1 MPTAAFVS
9 FRLGLPDGVSVTA
22 ATWMRAFTE
31 LGYGVRAIGGE
42 GDVDVCLPW
51 LGIDG
56 GHRPVAGSPDP
67 DSFARAIV
75 GATVV
80 VVENALSIP
89 MNLPASRALAD
100 SLRGVPTLVHHYD
113 PPWQR
118 ARFAH
123 VTALP
128 IDDPAWRHV
137 TINHLTERQ
146 LAERGIRATT
156 IYSGFDLDPHP
167 GDRAGTRAHLGID
180 ADEKLLLHPVR
191 AIERKDVPRRARPGR
206 GCGRDLLAHR
216 PGRGG
221 LRADARPRA
230 GRREHPGATPADGR
244 TGGDVRQQQAD
255 AYAAC
260 DAVLFPSTWEGFGN
274 PPIEAAAHRK
284 PAVVGHYPVAEELR
298 GLGFQWVDPD
308 DPAALAAAL
317 ARPDEA
323 SLTRNLAVAR
333 AHFSHEAM
341 RSRIGE
347 VLAEPG
353 WLDGAAPHRAPLAG
367 SRP

>member
-80 VVENALSIP
+80 VVENALTIP

-167 GDRAGTRAHLGID
+167 GDRAGTRARLGID

-191 AIERKDVPRRARPGR
+191 AIERKDVPRA
-206 GCGRDLLAHR
+206 LALAEAVGATYWLTGPAEEGYGPTLDR
-216 PGRGG
+216 V
-221 LRADARPRA
+221 LA
-230 GRREHPGATPADGR
+230 GAKTRVRREPMVGP
-244 TGGDVRQQQAD
+244 GGDVRQQQAD